1 MALHQVLP
9 ELANSY
15 CSVTG
20 QGLPVSRQSSSNG
33 LKDILPPSLTSQIR
47 LLSPGTRSHEATFP
61 AMSAHGRWFCAR
73 PSVTQIGNSFTG
85 VTGAQIISCKIGD
98 SRLGSMETGVGLTRA
113 IIAVM
118 QHKADLIN
126 MSYGE
131 ATSTPNAGRFIQ
143 LANEVG
149 LKTLFP

>member
-1 MALHQVLP
+1 MISPA
-9 ELANSY
+9 
-15 CSVTG
+15 
-20 QGLPVSRQSSSNG
+20 VSACAR
-33 LKDILPPSLTSQIR
+33 R
-47 LLSPGTRSHEATFP
+47 L
-61 AMSAHGRWFCAR
+61 CAR
-73 PSVTQIGNSFTG
+73 PGMTHGFTG
-85 VTGAQIISCKIGD
+85 ATGAQIISCKIGD

-149 LKTLFP
+149 

>member
-1 MALHQVLP
+1 
-9 ELANSY
+9 
-15 CSVTG
+15 
-20 QGLPVSRQSSSNG
+20 
-33 LKDILPPSLTSQIR
+33 
-47 LLSPGTRSHEATFP
+47 
-61 AMSAHGRWFCAR
+61 MSAHGQWLCAR